1 MYHIRTSV
9 YLILFYLLMCI
20 SISLMIVYKFS
31 FSKTEVNLE
40 QESYNKEKITL
51 LYIKNNIKKENA
63 LVSTMYDDIED
74 TEINKALLDPM
85 DEDNTLIIDNN
96 KI

>member
-20 SISLMIVYKFS
+20 SIFLMIVYKFS

>member
-31 FSKTEVNLE
+31 FSKTEINLE

>member
-20 SISLMIVYKFS
+20 SIFLMIVYKFS

-74 TEINKALLDPM
+74 TEINKALLGPM

>member
-1 MYHIRTSV
+1 
-9 YLILFYLLMCI
+9 
-20 SISLMIVYKFS
+20 MIVYKFS